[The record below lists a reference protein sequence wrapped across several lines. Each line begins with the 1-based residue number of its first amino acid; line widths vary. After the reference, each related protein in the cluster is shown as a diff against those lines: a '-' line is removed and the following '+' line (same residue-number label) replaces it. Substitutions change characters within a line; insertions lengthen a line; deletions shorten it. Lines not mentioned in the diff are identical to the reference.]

1 MTGGVVNLRP
11 VDLATARRFVGEHHR
26 HNLPPVG
33 WKWGVGVE
41 CDGELVGVA
50 IASRPVARMLD
61 DGLTLEVTRT
71 CTNGARN
78 ANSMLYGAIA
88 RAAKALGYVRLITYT
103 LASEPGSSLR
113 ASGFTLTEEMGERA
127 TWATPSRPR
136 YQQDLFGNEHRPT
149 EAKVRWE
156 RAL

>member
-1 MTGGVVNLRP
+1 MNLRP
-11 VDLATARRFVGEHHR
+11 IDLATARRFVGEHHR
-26 HNLPPVG
+26 HNIPPVG

-41 CDGELVGVA
+41 NEGELVGVA

-88 RAAKALGYVRLITYT
+88 RAAKSLGYRKLVTYT
-103 LASEPGSSLR
+103 LATEPGSSLR
-113 ASGFTLTEEMGERA
+113 AAGFERVEEMGVRP
-127 TWATPSRPR
+127 TWTAPSRPR
-136 YQQDLFGNEHRPT
+136 YQQDLFGNERRPA

-156 RAL
+156 RVL

>member
-1 MTGGVVNLRP
+1 MNLRP

-50 IASRPVARMLD
+50 MASRPVARMLD
-61 DGLTLEVTRT
+61 DGLTLEVART
-71 CTNGARN
+71 CTTGARN
-78 ANSMLYGAIA
+78 ANSMLYGAVA
-88 RAAKALGYVRLITYT
+88 RAAKALGYRKLITYT
-103 LASEPGSSLR
+103 LATEGGSSLR
-113 ASGFTLTEEMGERA
+113 ASGFTAIAELAPRP
-127 TWATPSRPR
+127 TWSTPSRPE
-136 YQQDLFGNEHRPT
+136 YQQDIFGNERRPT
-149 EAKVRWE
+149 KAKVRWE

>member
-1 MTGGVVNLRP
+1 MNLLP
-11 VDLATARRFVGEHHR
+11 IDLATARRFVGEHHR
-26 HNLPPVG
+26 HNIPPVG

-41 CDGELVGVA
+41 SEGELVGVA

-88 RAAKALGYVRLITYT
+88 RAAKALGYRKLVTYT
-103 LASEPGSSLR
+103 LSTETGSSLR
-113 ASGFTLTEEMGERA
+113 ASGFERAAEMGERP
-127 TWATPSRPR
+127 TWSRPSRPR
-136 YQQDLFGNEHRPT
+136 YQQDLFGNERRPA